1 MKALRA
7 LLPFFRPYR
16 AQVALGLVLVIASA
30 AIASVIPWLLRRA
43 IDGMRAGDPPGTVWV
58 TAFVMVGTALVAGAM
73 RYGMREL
80 LNGVSR
86 RIETDLRDALFGHL
100 LSLDAGWFGRT
111 RTGEIMARL
120 TNDLG
125 AVRMVAGPAIM
136 YLVNTIAGGIFAL
149 VFMLS
154 IDVRL
159 TAASLLPMVLLPIVM
174 VKVGR
179 MIHDRFEAVQSQ
191 FGALTTQAQ
200 ENISGVRVVRAYRQE
215 DAEIRRFSTL

>member
-7 LLPFFRPYR
+7 LLPYFRPYR
-16 AQVALGLVLVIASA
+16 AQIAVGLLLVVASA

-43 IDGMRAGDPPGTVWV
+43 IDAMRTGASPHAAW
-58 TAFVMVGTALVAGAM
+58 GTAAMMVVVAVVAGAM

-100 LSLDAGWFGRT
+100 LSLDAGWFART
-111 RTGEIMARL
+111 RTGDIMARL

-136 YLVNTIAGGIFAL
+136 YLVNTIAGAVFAL
-149 VFMLS
+149 VFMLR
-154 IDVRL
+154 IDVVL
-159 TAASLLPMVLLPIVM
+159 TILALLPMIALPAI
-174 VKVGR
+174 
-179 MIHDRFEAVQSQ
+179 
-191 FGALTTQAQ
+191 T
-200 ENISGVRVVRAYRQE
+200 AY
-215 DAEIRRFSTL
+215 LG